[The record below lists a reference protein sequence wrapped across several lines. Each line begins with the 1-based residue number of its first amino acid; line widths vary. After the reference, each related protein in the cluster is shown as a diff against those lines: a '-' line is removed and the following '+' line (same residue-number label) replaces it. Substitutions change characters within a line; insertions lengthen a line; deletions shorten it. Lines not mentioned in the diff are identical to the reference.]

1 MSLHPDFIH
10 ELQRLTSGDIRTD
23 DVTRTLY
30 STDASIYQI
39 APRGVF
45 IPQNQDDLQAA
56 VELAAKY
63 KIPILPR
70 GSGSSLAGQ
79 AIGDALILDL
89 SRHLDKI
96 VDVDPEAR
104 TATVEPGVILSDLNR
119 AAANFGLGFG
129 PDPASADRATM
140 GGVIANN
147 ATGAHSIRYGM
158 AADHILSA
166 DVILADGS
174 LSNFA
179 EISMDAA
186 SHIGKDIHPTK
197 PFELGKLD
205 VPANLEATLYSA
217 ALHIRSQFDEQI
229 RRSWP
234 RVWRNT
240 SGYRLNYLLPWSPSR
255 PPQWDEKSYPNL
267 QPSTFNFAP
276 LLAGS
281 EGTLAVI
288 RKMTVKLVPWPK
300 HTVLVVIPFDSV
312 ADACDATPAILEK
325 RPSAVE
331 LLPRILIDLARE
343 VPAYAPLV
351 DFVGLK
357 TSDLLV
363 IEFAGNDPVRLQEE
377 AKSLGNNLRIVT
389 DAEAQARIWKVRKVG
404 LGILSTST
412 SERRGV
418 TFIEDCAV
426 PVESLG
432 EYVRGMDAIFE
443 NFNTTGDY
451 YAHASAGCLHMRPV
465 LNVKSAQ
472 GRQELRAIAE
482 AALALVLSL
491 GGAMTGEHGDG
502 LSRSEFLEQIYG
514 QEINDAFR
522 LLKNAADP
530 DHLLNPGKIVSPPPM
545 DENLRYGP
553 EYDAKA
559 FTFPVLDYG
568 AQGGLI
574 GAIEQCNGAG
584 VCLKFDGTMCPTFQ
598 ATREES
604 HSTRGRANMLRAFIS
619 GKNITTKT
627 LRTQRKAFLNFWRF
641 GGSSSKV
648 SGQPSSIEDAVAQSL
663 DLCIACK
670 GCKSECPSGVDMAKL
685 RYEFFNHYYQS
696 HAHKLRDYV
705 FGYIGTLAKLG
716 APFGKIL
723 NWGMGNQA
731 IGSWAKKV
739 LGVAT
744 ERALPKFNALSSRGE
759 QYLATLAP
767 AETSTGERS
776 LKQWGRLLRKRTLA
790 DTDKPAIV
798 LYLPDPFTRYF
809 ESEIER
815 AALSILRAA
824 GCHVIMLPI
833 LGAGRTLISKSF
845 LDAAKKHAQAVRDAI
860 AKIDPEGIYPVVGVE
875 PSEIYTLK
883 DEYLDFFPNDKDMQA
898 LDKRSYLIEEFLLR
912 EKRILRVANKIR
924 ENAPRKLQKISLHG
938 HCYQKARPPADDGL
952 PVGQEASA
960 ALLRAF
966 GYEVEIIPSGCC
978 GMAGSFGYE
987 EEHYALSMQVGEL
1000 ILFPEIR
1007 QKMAADGPTSIVA
1020 PGTSCR
1026 EQIADGT
1033 GVVAEHPLVLIS
1045 AIIDPS

>member
-56 VELAAKY
+56 VELAAKH

-79 AIGDALILDL
+79 AIGDALIIDL

-96 VDVDPEAR
+96 VDIDPEAR
-104 TATVEPGVILSDLNR
+104 AATVEPGVILSDLNR
-119 AAANFGLGFG
+119 VAAKFGLGFG
-129 PDPASADRATM
+129 PDPASGDRATM

-158 AADHILSA
+158 AADHINSA

-174 LSNFA
+174 LSTFA
-179 EISMDAA
+179 EISLDAA
-186 SHIGKDIHPTK
+186 SLIAKDIHSTQA
-197 PFELGKLD
+197 FEFNGSE
-205 VPANLEATLYSA
+205 VPANLEATVYSA
-217 ALHIRSQFDEQI
+217 ALHIRHQHDEKI
-229 RRSWP
+229 RNSWP

-255 PPQWDEKSYPNL
+255 PPQWDEKSYPRL
-267 QPSTFNFAP
+267 QPSTINFAP
-276 LLAGS
+276 LMAGS

-288 RKMTVKLVPWPK
+288 RQMTVNLVPRPTQ
-300 HTVLVVIPFDSV
+300 TVLVVIPFESV

-325 RPSAVE
+325 KPSAVE

-351 DFVGLK
+351 DFVGKK

-363 IEFAGNDPVRLQEE
+363 IEFAGNDRVRLQEQ
-377 AKSLGNNLRIVT
+377 AKSLGNNLHIVT
-389 DAEAQARIWKVRKVG
+389 DTQAQARIWKVRKVG
-404 LGILSTST
+404 LGILSTAT

-426 PVESLG
+426 PIESLG
-432 EYVRGMDAIFE
+432 DFVRGMDAIFK
-443 NFNTTGDY
+443 NFNTKGDY

-482 AALALVLSL
+482 AALALVLSF

-530 DHLLNPGKIVSPPPM
+530 NKLLNPGKIVSPPPM

-553 EYDAKA
+553 NYQAEA
-559 FTFPVLDYG
+559 FNVPVLDYG

-604 HSTRGRANMLRAFIS
+604 HSTRGRANLLRAMIS
-619 GKNITTKT
+619 GKDITAKVP
-627 LRTQRKAFLNFWRF
+627 RERRKAFEIFKTWRSSRLD
-641 GGSSSKV
+641 GST
-648 SGQPSSIEDAVAQSL
+648 EEAVAASL

-685 RYEFFNHYYQS
+685 RYEFFNHYYKS
-696 HAHKLRDYV
+696 HPHKLRDYV
-705 FGYIGTLAKLG
+705 FGYIGSLAKLG
-716 APFGKIL
+716 APFGKLINRISGSWL
-723 NWGMGNQA
+723 L
-731 IGSWAKKV
+731 GSWAKRILNISEMRK
-739 LGVAT
+739 
-744 ERALPKFNALSSRGE
+744 LPVFQRPDPDSLITDHSS
-759 QYLATLAP
+759 LD
-767 AETSTGERS
+767 ETV
-776 LKQWGRLLRKRTLA
+776 
-790 DTDKPAIV
+790 I
-798 LYLPDPFTRYF
+798 YLPDPFTRYF
-809 ESEIER
+809 EPEIEQ
-815 AALSILRAA
+815 AALRVLHAA
-824 GCHVIMLPI
+824 NCHVITLPI
-833 LGAGRTLISKSF
+833 LGAGRTLISKGF

-860 AKIDPEGIYPVVGVE
+860 AKIDPEGIFPVVGVE

-883 DEYLDFFPNDKDMQA
+883 DEYLDFFPNDEDTQA
-898 LDKRSYLIEEFLLR
+898 LNKRSYLIDEFLLR
-912 EKRILRVANKIR
+912 KPEYLRVVNKIE
-924 ENAPRKLQKISLHG
+924 ENIDQKLQKISLHG
-938 HCYQKARPPADDGL
+938 HCYQKARPPADDGF
-952 PVGQEASA
+952 PVGQEATA
-960 ALLRAF
+960 ELLRVF
-966 GYEVEIIPSGCC
+966 GYEVEIISSGCC

-1000 ILFPEIR
+1000 VLFPEIR
-1007 QKMAADGPTSIVA
+1007 RKMEADGTTSIVA
-1020 PGTSCR
+1020 SGTSCR

-1033 GVVAEHPLVLIS
+1033 GVAAEHPLVLIS
-1045 AIIDPS
+1045 AIIE